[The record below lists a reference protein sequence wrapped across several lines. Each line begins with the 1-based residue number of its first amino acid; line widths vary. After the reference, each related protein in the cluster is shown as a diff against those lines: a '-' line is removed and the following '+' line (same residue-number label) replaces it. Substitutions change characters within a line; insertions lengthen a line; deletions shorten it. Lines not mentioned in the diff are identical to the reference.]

1 MFQCGCFEVL
11 DETIMSHGCEREVPP
26 IRGGV
31 GYMDNG
37 YGGDYGG
44 LGQLIP

>member
-1 MFQCGCFEVL
+1 MVFECGCFEVH
-11 DETIMSHGCEREVPP
+11 DGAIMLYRCGRGVPP

-37 YGGDYGG
+37 YKGET
-44 LGQLIP
+44 LGAWDS

>member
-1 MFQCGCFEVL
+1 MLYGCGC
-11 DETIMSHGCEREVPP
+11 GVPP

-37 YGGDYGG
+37 YEGDYGG
-44 LGQLIP
+44 LEQLSS